1 MFVHG
6 RSQVVVPFVVPFG
19 SVALV
24 PVLPEPDE
32 LPVDDAAV
40 AVVFV
45 LTGVPVWIVSVDP
58 LFSL

>member
-1 MFVHG
+1 
-6 RSQVVVPFVVPFG
+6 VVVPFVVPFG

-58 LFSL
+58 PLSL